1 MKKVFNAKK
10 ALSIVL
16 SLAMILSLFVFAPTA
31 SAATVNMTEDNL
43 VATLDFDTVAPKTTR
58 QTGVSY
64 TALRNYKDNDCY
76 LYVDASEDDEQ
87 LSIGSLLMGLL
98 VPGFSLSNGV
108 SYNVSFDYYLLAK
121 PASGNALSI
130 DFGNTGDHA
139 IAANSWDLRQWY
151 TSQYTIT
158 GKGDKS
164 IDITVNEGTN
174 VIFDNIKVMQGE
186 NEIARLTFDSESYEQ
201 ISSLNPAFQR
211 VTGDELDVMFGSN
224 KSLHITSAGKTN
236 PFKMVMK
243 FDGLGDVDFG
253 DNAAIF
259 MSCDITVVRQADPQ
273 PKTGGQEGFDYNDL
287 NFRVLEVGNDDAGAA
302 STTGGQLWD
311 WMWLED
317 CGPNSGKPLLENE
330 FELGVPNHLVKQFG
344 IPANRVDGLA
354 LYVYP
359 GFEGYI
365 DNINIYK
372 MNTLPE
378 SVVASYDFDHP
389 GASISYYGN
398 ESCFNISDEDASD
411 FAFYTNGTNG
421 VLDID
426 SNTPDGQT
434 DTYFKFPNDFSDVHL
449 DPNTEYMVSFDYM
462 NARDNNKNDW
472 CFAVIVENNYNEP
485 KVFCATDTDS
495 SYTDK
500 ECPVGFWKHT
510 AVRFTTELS
519 DPKFQLQVSG
529 DGEML
534 FDNFNIYEVAATGAP
549 ALEAKARWEGDEQ
562 YVDVTYSTSKAGTEF
577 NYDLAYDEE
586 NLTYTGTTLSDNLE
600 DLVVTEASADV
611 EKTYKIIDTR
621 SYSGPDYYHEAIT
634 YQLKNGFEYN
644 DSYDDPSDYSKATHV
659 VMTYRVL
666 EGTPRDNFGLW
677 NNDPTDGA
685 YSQVTSGINSGNW
698 MQLDD
703 SGAWATA
710 EMQCHHTPKQA
721 DGNFFMTRVPTGLVI
736 EIKSIELHD
745 GFSADGQIV
754 GLADI
759 EATTES
765 QEAVPTD
772 YRGMII
778 DTKNYTGGIWDHVE
792 IPYEMTGDFDYK
804 ETYDGPGDYW
814 ETFAVMTYRVNSGTP
829 LDRCSIANNCGF
841 KADGYSLAEGSNTGA
856 LFNLICDGQIHK
868 HGVQYHHTPK
878 RDQNYFMIAVPKGV
892 ELEIMSIEVYR
903 GWMSHNNVYVYDD
916 DPDNYNIGTNSPVG
930 VANIDLI
937 PLYGEDHLPQL
948 TIDATEA
955 NAAKRVY
962 FDVPAGYT
970 FTNTTGASQSS
981 CPNGLALH
989 FKVRYFGETTD
1000 NNGNHLDIRL
1010 NGGNY
1015 YPAQN
1020 YKKIVADEGEWA
1032 NVYVQTHSTPPSD
1045 DPNGNFIEITG
1056 FKGCKYDFKYVG
1068 VCTEWLDA
1076 SGNLVTP
1083 EEEIP
1088 DNHYFD
1094 RQYFA
1099 GELAD
1104 PTEITT
1110 GGEGIN
1116 VSCKANTNMKVAGE
1130 IATMSFKVANGYT
1143 GELTFTVTDDLGATA
1158 TVTVN
1163 VNSNLNAAGVI
1174 ARYDENDNKT
1184 GIAFG
1189 QIVVSDDVGPYYE
1202 DENGEIYD
1210 ITDIGF
1216 VVALDKHVDGELT
1229 VDTVDPYVQNIS
1241 VFDCEPESV
1250 SGDEVLSNTYSLQIS
1265 DIADAD
1271 EAITAVP
1278 YIVIDDGKDTVI
1290 YGQTLTSTMNDATAT
1305 WQIP

>member
-10 ALSIVL
+10 AISIVL

-64 TALRNYKDNDCY
+64 TALRNYMDNDCY

-87 LSIGSLLMGLL
+87 LSIGSLLMGIL

-121 PASGNALSI
+121 PDSGNALSI

-151 TSQYTIT
+151 TSQYAIT
-158 GKGDKS
+158 GNGDKT

-186 NEIARLTFDSESYEQ
+186 NEIARLSFDSEAYEQ

-224 KSLHITSAGKTN
+224 KSLHITSAGRTD

-243 FDGLGDVDFG
+243 FDGLGDVDFSG

-259 MSCDITVVRQADPQ
+259 MSCDITVVRQADPDAQ
-273 PKTGGQEGFDYNDL
+273 GNKNDL
-287 NFRVLEVGNDDAGAA
+287 NFRVVEVGNDDAGAA

-311 WMWLED
+311 WMWFED
-317 CGPNSGKPLLENE
+317 CGPTSGKPLLENE
-330 FELGVPNHLVKQFG
+330 FELGVPNHMVKQFG
-344 IPANRVDGLA
+344 IPANRVDGLV

-389 GASISYYGN
+389 GATIDYKNN
-398 ESCFNISDEDASD
+398 ESMFIVSDEDASD

-426 SNTPDGQT
+426 SNAPDGLN
-434 DTYFKFPNDFSDVHL
+434 DTYFKFPNDFSNVRL

-472 CFAVIVENNYNEP
+472 CFAVILENQYNEP

-495 SYTDK
+495 SYTEK
-500 ECPVGFWKHT
+500 ECPVGVWKHT
-510 AVRFTTELS
+510 AVRFTTEFS

-529 DGEML
+529 DGEVL
-534 FDNFNIYEVAATGAP
+534 FDNFNIYEVAVTGNP
-549 ALEAKARWEGDEQ
+549 ALEASVRREGDEQ
-562 YVDVTYSTSKAGTEF
+562 YVDVTYSTEKAGTDF
-577 NYDLAYDEE
+577 SFDLAYDEE
-586 NLTYTGTTLSDNLE
+586 NLTYTGTTLSDNLK

-621 SYSGPDYYHEAIT
+621 NYSGPDLYHEAIT

-644 DSYDDPSDYSKATHV
+644 DSYDGASDYSKATFA

-666 EGTPRDNFGLW
+666 EGTPSDQLGWW

-685 YSQVTSGINSGNW
+685 YSQVTGGTNSGSW
-698 MQLDD
+698 VQMDG
-703 SGAWATA
+703 SGAWAQAT
-710 EMQCHHTPKQA
+710 MTCHHTPKQPEGQ
-721 DGNFFMTRVPTGLVI
+721 DNFFMLRVPKNLVI
-736 EIKSIELHD
+736 EIKSIEVHD
-745 GFSADGQIV
+745 GWNADGPIV

-759 EATTES
+759 EATVEE

-772 YRGMII
+772 YAGKIY
-778 DTKNYTGGIWDHVE
+778 DTRNYTAESGQWQHVQ
-792 IPYEMTGDFDYK
+792 IPYDLTGFQ
-804 ETYDGPGDYW
+804 YDG
-814 ETFAVMTYRVNSGTP
+814 TQKTANFMVMKYRVVSGRPVDRFFLYNNTSVQSNGYEEQSGTNFGGRFYLNTDGDWHTRAIQCHTTP
-829 LDRCSIANNCGF
+829 NL
-841 KADGYSLAEGSNTGA
+841 ADSYFTLGIPKGIVFE
-856 LFNLICDGQIHK
+856 
-868 HGVQYHHTPK
+868 VQYIH
-878 RDQNYFMIAVPKGV
+878 
-892 ELEIMSIEVYR
+892 VYS
-903 GWMSHNNVYVYDD
+903 GWIPGFDGTENNLDD
-916 DPDNYNIGTNSPVG
+916 DPQFENYVNTPIGSFEDIT
-930 VANIDLI
+930 

-955 NAAKRVY
+955 NATKRVY

-970 FTNTTGASQSS
+970 FTNTTGASQGS

-989 FKVRYFGETTD
+989 FKVRYFGTTTD
-1000 NNGNHLDIRL
+1000 GNGNHLDIRL
-1010 NGGNY
+1010 NGANY

-1032 NVYVQTHSTPPSD
+1032 NVYVQTHSAPPTD

-1068 VCTEWLDA
+1068 VCNEWLDA

-1088 DNHYFD
+1088 DNHYYD
-1094 RQYFA
+1094 RQYYA

-1116 VSCKANTNMKVAGE
+1116 ITCKANTNMKVAGE
-1130 IATMSFKVANGYT
+1130 IVTVSFKVADGYT
-1143 GELTFTVTDDLGATA
+1143 GDLTFTVTDDLGATA
-1158 TVTVN
+1158 TATVN
-1163 VNSNLNAAGVI
+1163 VNGNLNAAGVI
-1174 ARYDENDNKT
+1174 ARYDGSGNKT

-1202 DENGEIYD
+1202 DVETGDIYD

-1250 SGDEVLSNTYSLQIS
+1250 SGDVVLSNTYSLQIS

-1278 YIVIDDGKDTVI
+1278 YIVIDDGEDTVI
-1290 YGQTLTSTMNDATAT
+1290 YGQTLTSTMNNATAT